1 MTSYSKKKKISTF
14 DVVNN
19 GLVILITLLM
29 MYPLYFCVI
38 ASFSDPQEA
47 ALGNTLLWIK
57 GFTLEPYK
65 NVINESK
72 LWVGYRNTI
81 IYTLLGTLYNLALTI
96 PVAYVL
102 SKKYLPFRKII
113 TWFYMLMMFIG
124 GGMIPN
130 YLLMK
135 SLKLVNNPLI
145 MIIGVGISAYNMTVA
160 RQYFSASIP
169 GELFEAA
176 YIDGASEFKC
186 FWNIAMPLAKPIVA
200 VLALYFGVAK
210 WNNYY
215 TGLLYLY
222 KEKYFSLQQVL
233 RTILITSQSAVT
245 TGVNDIETE
254 LYIIEKARMAQ
265 GMKYSTIFIASLPLL
280 IIYPFLQKY
289 FAKGVMVGSVKG

>member
-1 MTSYSKKKKISTF
+1 MAKYNKKKKISTF

-19 GLVILITLLM
+19 GLIILITLVM
-29 MYPLYFCVI
+29 MYPLYFCII
-38 ASFSDPQEA
+38 ASFSDPQEVT
-47 ALGNTLLWIK
+47 LGNTLLWVK

-65 NVINESK
+65 NVINEK
-72 LWVGYRNTI
+72 RLWIGYRNTI

-102 SKKYLPFRKII
+102 SKKYLPFRKVI

-135 SLKLVNNPLI
+135 SLNLVNNPLV

-169 GELFEAA
+169 GDLFEAA
-176 YIDGASEFKC
+176 YIDGASEFRC
-186 FWNIAMPLAKPIVA
+186 FRSIAMPLAKPIIA

-222 KEKYFSLQQVL
+222 KEKYFTLQQVL

-254 LYIIEKARMAQ
+254 MYIIEKARMAQ

>member
-1 MTSYSKKKKISTF
+1 MAKYTKKKKISAF

-38 ASFSDPQEA
+38 ASFSDPQEV
-47 ALGNTLLWIK
+47 ALGNTLLWVK

-65 NVINESK
+65 NVINESR

-102 SKKYLPFRKII
+102 SKKYLPFRKIL
-113 TWFYMLMMFIG
+113 TWFYLLMMFIG

-135 SLKLVNNPLI
+135 SLKLVNNPLV
-145 MIIGVGISAYNMTVA
+145 MIIGVGVSAYNMTVA

-169 GELFEAA
+169 GELYEAA

-186 FWNIAMPLAKPIVA
+186 FWSISMPLAKPIIA
-200 VLALYFGVAK
+200 VLSLYFGVGR

-222 KEKYFSLQQVL
+222 KEKYFTLQQVL

-245 TGVNDIETE
+245 SGVNDIETE

>member
-1 MTSYSKKKKISTF
+1 MAKYTKKKKISAF

-38 ASFSDPQEA
+38 ASFSDPQEV
-47 ALGNTLLWIK
+47 ALGNTLLWVK

-65 NVINESK
+65 NVINESR

-102 SKKYLPFRKII
+102 SKKYLPFRKIL
-113 TWFYMLMMFIG
+113 TWFYLLMMFIG

-135 SLKLVNNPLI
+135 SLKLVNNPLV
-145 MIIGVGISAYNMTVA
+145 MIIGVGVSAYNMTVA

-169 GELFEAA
+169 GELYEAA

-186 FWNIAMPLAKPIVA
+186 FWSIAMPLAKPIIA
-200 VLALYFGVAK
+200 VLSLYFGVGR

-222 KEKYFSLQQVL
+222 KEKYFTLQQVL

-245 TGVNDIETE
+245 SGVNDIETE